1 MRKKQ
6 NLRVTAECSV
16 LLAMA
21 IVFSFIIIW
30 RMPMGGEITF
40 VSMLP
45 IMLAGFRNGPKAGL
59 LTAFI
64 YSLFQLAFAFVS
76 GNVFVYC
83 TTAFTFIICVV
94 FDYLVPF
101 TGLGIAC
108 VFKNIKKDSVRFKNA
123 GIYFG
128 VSCGIVLRF
137 ICHYITGVVIWGQW
151 AGEEG
156 PYIYSL
162 LYNGT
167 YLLPELLLTLLVCV
181 ILFKP
186 QRTRKLL
193 LNE

>member
-1 MRKKQ
+1 MKNIQ
-6 NLRVTAECSV
+6 HLRITAECAV

-21 IVFSFIIIW
+21 IVFSFIKIW
-30 RMPMGGEITF
+30 QMPMGGEVTL

-45 IMLAGFRNGPKAGL
+45 IMLAGFRNGPKAGF
-59 LTAFI
+59 LTAFV
-64 YSLFQLAFAFVS
+64 YSLFQLASAFVS

-83 TTAFTFIICVV
+83 TKTSTFILCVL

-108 VFKNIKKDSVRFKNA
+108 LFRFLKKDSARFKSVR
-123 GIYFG
+123 IYCG
-128 VSCGIVLRF
+128 VICGIVLRF
-137 ICHYITGVVIWGQW
+137 ICHYVTGVVIWGQW
-151 AGEEG
+151 AGDEG
-156 PYIYSL
+156 PFIYSL

-167 YLLPELLLTLLVCV
+167 YLLPELVLTLIICI

>member
-1 MRKKQ
+1 MKRKQ
-6 NLRVTAECSV
+6 NLRITAECAV
-16 LLAMA
+16 LLSMA
-21 IVFSFIIIW
+21 IVFSFIKLW
-30 RMPMGGEITF
+30 QMPMGGEVTF

-45 IMLAGFRNGPKAGL
+45 VMLAGFRHGPKAGF

-64 YSLFQLAFAFVS
+64 YSLFQLASAFVS

-83 TTAFTFIICVV
+83 TTAATFIICVL
-94 FDYLVPF
+94 FDYIVPF

-108 VFKNIKKDSVRFKNA
+108 LLRNIKTSSVRFKKIS
-123 GIYFG
+123 IYFA
-128 VSCGIVLRF
+128 VTCGIMLRF
-137 ICHYITGVVIWGQW
+137 ICHYLTGVVIWGQW
-151 AGEEG
+151 AGDEG

-167 YLLPELLLTLLVCV
+167 FLLPELILTLLVCV
-181 ILFKP
+181 LLFKP

>member
-1 MRKKQ
+1 MKKSK
-6 NLRVTAECSV
+6 NLRVTAECAL

-21 IVFSFIIIW
+21 IVFSFIKLW
-30 RMPMGGEITF
+30 QMPMGGEITF

-45 IMLAGFRNGPKAGL
+45 VMLAGFRNGPKAGL
-59 LTAFI
+59 LTAFV
-64 YSLFQLAFAFVS
+64 YSLFQLASAFVS

-83 TTAFTFIICVV
+83 TTAFTFIVCVL
-94 FDYLVPF
+94 FDYIVPF
-101 TGLGIAC
+101 TGLSIAAL
-108 VFKNIKKDSVRFKNA
+108 FKNIHIHSVRFKNINIYL
-123 GIYFG
+123 GIT
-128 VSCGIVLRF
+128 CGIVLRF
-137 ICHYITGVVIWGQW
+137 ICHYITGVVIWKQW

-167 YLLPELLLTLLVCV
+167 FLLPELILTLLVCV
-181 ILFKP
+181 LLFKP

>member
-1 MRKKQ
+1 MKKKQ
-6 NLRVTAECSV
+6 NLRITAECAV

-21 IVFSFIIIW
+21 IVFSFIKIW
-30 RMPMGGEITF
+30 QMPMGGEITF

-45 IMLAGFRNGPKAGL
+45 IMLAGLRNGPKAGI
-59 LTAFI
+59 LTAFV
-64 YSLFQLAFAFVS
+64 YSLFQLASAFVS

-83 TTAFTFIICVV
+83 TTATTFILCVL

-108 VFKNIKKDSVRFKNA
+108 LFKNVQIHSVRFKNINIYL
-123 GIYFG
+123 GII
-128 VSCGIVLRF
+128 CGIVLRF

-151 AGEEG
+151 AGDEG

-167 YLLPELLLTLLVCV
+167 YLLPELILTLLVCV

>member
-1 MRKKQ
+1 MRKTK

-21 IVFSFIIIW
+21 IVFSFIKIW
-30 RMPMGGEITF
+30 QMPMGGEITF

-45 IMLAGFRNGPKAGL
+45 VMLAGFRNGPRAGFV
-59 LTAFI
+59 TAFI
-64 YSLFQLAFAFVS
+64 FSLFQLCSAFVS

-83 TTAFTFIICVV
+83 TTAVTFAVCVI
-94 FDYLVPF
+94 FDYIVPF

-108 VFKNIKKDSVRFKNA
+108 LFKNINKNSVRFKNA
-123 GIYFG
+123 GIYSG

-151 AGEEG
+151 AGDEG
-156 PYIYSL
+156 PYVYSL

-167 YLLPELLLTLLVCV
+167 FLLPELILTLLVCV
-181 ILFKP
+181 LLFKP
-186 QRTRKLL
+186 QRTRKML

>member
-1 MRKKQ
+1 MKRKQ
-6 NLRVTAECSV
+6 NLRITAECAV
-16 LLAMA
+16 LLSMA
-21 IVFSFIIIW
+21 IVFSFIKLW
-30 RMPMGGEITF
+30 QMPMGGEVTF

-45 IMLAGFRNGPKAGL
+45 VMLAGFRNGPKAGF

-64 YSLFQLAFAFVS
+64 YSLFQLASAFVS

-83 TTAFTFIICVV
+83 TTAATFIICVL
-94 FDYLVPF
+94 FDYIVPF

-108 VFKNIKKDSVRFKNA
+108 LLRNIKTSSVRFKKIS
-123 GIYFG
+123 IYFA
-128 VSCGIVLRF
+128 VTCGIMLRF

-151 AGEEG
+151 AGDEG

-167 YLLPELLLTLLVCV
+167 FLLPELVLTLLVCV

>member
-1 MRKKQ
+1 MRKNK
-6 NLRVTAECSV
+6 NLRVTSECSV
-16 LLAMA
+16 LLAIA
-21 IVFSFIIIW
+21 IVFSFIKVW
-30 RMPMGGEITF
+30 QMPMGGEITF

-45 IMLAGFRNGPKAGL
+45 VMLAGFRNGPKAGFA
-59 LTAFI
+59 TAFI
-64 YSLFQLAFAFVS
+64 YSLFQLASAFVS

-83 TTAFTFIICVV
+83 TTAFAFAVCVI

-108 VFKNIKKDSVRFKNA
+108 LFKNINKNSVRFKNT

-128 VSCGIVLRF
+128 VTCGIVLRF
-137 ICHYITGVVIWGQW
+137 LCHYITGVVIWGQW
-151 AGEEG
+151 AGDKG
-156 PYIYSL
+156 PYVYSL

-167 YLLPELLLTLLVCV
+167 FLLPELILTLLVCM

-186 QRTRKLL
+186 RRTRKLL

>member
-1 MRKKQ
+1 MKRKQ
-6 NLRVTAECSV
+6 NLRITAECAV
-16 LLAMA
+16 LLSMA
-21 IVFSFIIIW
+21 IVFSFIKIW
-30 RMPMGGEITF
+30 QMPMGGEVTF

-45 IMLAGFRNGPKAGL
+45 VMLAGFRNGPKAGF

-64 YSLFQLAFAFVS
+64 YSLFQLASAFVS

-83 TTAFTFIICVV
+83 TTATTFIICVL
-94 FDYLVPF
+94 FDYIVPF

-108 VFKNIKKDSVRFKNA
+108 LLKNIKTSSVRFKKIS
-123 GIYFG
+123 IYFA
-128 VSCGIVLRF
+128 VSCGIILRF

-151 AGEEG
+151 AGDEG

-162 LYNGT
+162 FYNGT
-167 YLLPELLLTLLVCV
+167 FLLPELILTLLVCV
-181 ILFKP
+181 LLFKP